1 MALFSRS
8 KTPAGSI
15 ATGYAAPKAGAK
27 LEPVTVERRPL
38 SGRAVRVEV
47 HYCGVCHSDLHQ
59 VNNDWLNSLYPC
71 MPGHEIVGRVAE
83 VADGVTQFT
92 PGDLVAVG
100 CMVDSCRTCSSCREG
115 NEQYCE
121 GQKGFTGTY
130 NGPLQPD
137 GTNTYGGYS
146 DHLVVDEHFVLALP
160 KGLDPKTAAPIL
172 CAGVTTYSPMKHW
185 GVGAGTKVGVAG
197 LGGLGHMAV
206 QLAKAMGAHVTVVTT
221 SKDKRE
227 DAEAL
232 GADAVLLVSDKKALK
247 AAEASLDFVLDTIPY
262 DHDFTPYLTLVRRD
276 GAMTVVG
283 QLMPSLKPLQTMEL
297 ISKRR
302 TLAGSLIGGIEE
314 TKEVLAFCAEHGIA
328 PRTETI
334 AIQDVNKAFKA
345 LKKGDVRFR
354 YVIDMASIRK
364 DVKATKTA
372 DVKDDAKP

>member
-8 KTPAGSI
+8 KAPAGSI

-27 LEPVTVERRPL
+27 LEPITVERRPL
-38 SGRAVRVEV
+38 SGRNVRVEV

-83 VADGVTQFT
+83 VADGVTQFKV
-92 PGDLVAVG
+92 GDLVAIG
-100 CMVDSCRTCSSCREG
+100 CMVGSCGACPSCQGGE
-115 NEQYCE
+115 EQYCE
-121 GQKGFTGTY
+121 GEHGWTGTY
-130 NGPLQPD
+130 NGPFTPD

-146 DHLVVDEHFVLALP
+146 DHIVVDEHFVLALP
-160 KGLDPKTAAPIL
+160 DGLDPKTAAPIL
-172 CAGVTTYSPMKHW
+172 CAGVTTYSPLKRA
-185 GVGAGTKVGVAG
+185 GVGAGSKVGIAG

-227 DAEAL
+227 AAEAI
-232 GADAVLLVSDKKALK
+232 GADAVLVVSDKKAMK
-247 AAEASLDFVLDTIPY
+247 AAEASLDFVLDTVPY

-276 GAMTVVG
+276 GEMRVVG
-283 QLMPSLKPLQTMEL
+283 QLMPALKPLQMMEL

-302 TLAGSLIGGIEE
+302 TLGGSIIGSIAE
-314 TKEVLAFCAEHGIA
+314 TKEVLAFCAAHGIA
-328 PRTETI
+328 PKTETI
-334 AIQDVNKAFKA
+334 AVQDVNKAYKA

-364 DVKATKTA
+364 DVKASKKA